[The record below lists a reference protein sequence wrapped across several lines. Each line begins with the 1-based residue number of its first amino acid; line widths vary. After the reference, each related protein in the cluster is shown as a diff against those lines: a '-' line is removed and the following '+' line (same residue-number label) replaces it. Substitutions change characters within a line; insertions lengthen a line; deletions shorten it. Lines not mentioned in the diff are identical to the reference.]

1 MRIAVCDDD
10 ELCRRLTGK
19 MLKMYVSGNPEKDV
33 SFEMFDSA
41 DKLLNDICRNGGY
54 DVYVLDI
61 LMPGMDGMEL
71 GTKLRELSPSSMI
84 IYLTSSPQYAIES
97 YKVKAF
103 NYILKPVEKDLLF
116 ASLDEAFSSFFSK
129 KIKCMIVKTKTGS
142 VRVDFDSIVYV
153 EICNRAM
160 LLHLTNDR
168 IVESVK
174 LRLPFSEAVQDLF
187 SDERFI
193 ACGASVVANMHYIC
207 KVESDVILFR
217 GGEMVSLP
225 RKSFREVQQRWQMF
239 WLNKDQDDE

>member
-1 MRIAVCDDD
+1 MRVAVCDDD
-10 ELCRRLTGK
+10 ELCRRLTGE
-19 MLKMYVSGNPEKDV
+19 MLKLYVTSCPEKEV

-41 DKLLNDICRNGGY
+41 NKLLNDICRNGGY
-54 DVYVLDI
+54 DVYLLDI

-71 GTKLRELSPSSMI
+71 GAKIRELSPSSMI
-84 IYLTSSPQYAIES
+84 IYLTSSPQYALES

-103 NYILKPVEKDLLF
+103 NYILKPVEKNVLF
-116 ASLDEAFSSFFSK
+116 KSLDESFDSFFSK
-129 KIKCMIVKTKTGS
+129 KVKCLIVKTKTGS

-160 LLHLTNDR
+160 VLHLTNGR

-174 LRLPFSEAVQDLF
+174 LRLPFAEAVQELF
-187 SDERFI
+187 RDERFI

-207 KVESDVILFR
+207 RIDSDVIFFKD
-217 GGEMVSLP
+217 GDMVSLP
-225 RKSFREVQQRWQMF
+225 RKSFREVQQRWQLF